1 LKIKKVNS
9 TLYTLKSLDGN
20 IIEVGNKVYPSPIPY
35 IKLSKW
41 EEEVTF
47 TLHIPY
53 VKREKPNE
61 FADSK
66 LKWSDKDFDV
76 VFYPKEPEEVQGKDR
91 IYVLNEHG
99 GLEFDVVLKSKPDTN
114 LFEFPFVSKNL
125 SFHYQS
131 GDKDCPDKLVG
142 SYSAYHKAKQGGKYK
157 TGKVF
162 HIYRPKIID
171 SKGNWVWGKL
181 NIDEKNKILSIE
193 IPQEFLDNAAYPVI
207 IDPTFGYTA
216 KGSKDIIVANEIHGS
231 FFEIPED
238 GTATSMTAWLVVY
251 GNGNVKCAIYKKS
264 DNSLV
269 ASTEERSFTVSDYL
283 SHEETFNFSGSP
295 SLAGNTEYYLVYW
308 TDAYIGIAYDDETGK
323 GVKDEQTYGAW
334 PDPLVPVTEDK
345 KFSIYCTYTTGGGG
359 LLIPVAMSDYLRQM
373 GA

>member
-1 LKIKKVNS
+1 MKIKKVNS